1 MLIFF
6 RTMAFVFV
14 LRKSVFVILTLA
26 IWTAAARSQATAPNP
41 TAAHSHVQLEAKPPD
56 EPSPSST
63 PDVEAV
69 PDAAPSTGAMPAPA
83 GSDDDSDAPIA
94 ANAVAHPPEI
104 VTYVVP
110 EYPPKAR
117 ARGIEGR
124 VLLMVIVDES
134 GKVEDNVQV
143 VDSIPMLDQAAIDA
157 VRQWSFT
164 PGRDVDG
171 DPVRVQLEVPVRFT
185 LR

>member
-1 MLIFF
+1 MTFARALG
-6 RTMAFVFV
+6 
-14 LRKSVFVILTLA
+14 KSLLVILMPA
-26 IWTAAARSQATAPNP
+26 IWTAAARGQAAAPNS
-41 TAAHSHVQLEAKPPD
+41 TAAHSRVQLEAKPPD
-56 EPSPSST
+56 EPSSSSS
-63 PDVEAV
+63 PDIEPA
-69 PDAAPSTGAMPAPA
+69 PEAAPANGAIGAPA
-83 GSDDDSDAPIA
+83 GSSDESNAPIA

-110 EYPPKAR
+110 IYPPQAR
-117 ARGIEGR
+117 AKKIEGR

-157 VRQWSFT
+157 VHQWSFT
-164 PGRDVDG
+164 PARDADG
-171 DPVRVQLEVPVRFT
+171 NPVRVQLEVPVRFT